1 MKTDNRAAQTI
12 ISMAESIP
20 IRFISEP
27 FVSYDKQTPYADVV
41 SRMKAS
47 QFDVAGVVDH
57 SGGVLGYVDTKRK
70 LSGVCGDKSHVLPLD
85 PGTLVTDAMPLAEA
99 GALVARRRRV
109 FVLEGN
115 KVTSIVT
122 RADLQKAP
130 VRMMIFGVITVLEM
144 HLTEVLRREWP
155 GGDTWRE
162 CDSFAPKQVKAI
174 EGAFQQAQKR
184 NDETDVFGCMDLY
197 DKSLLAG
204 ETESLFEILKINGPD
219 DLESSELADIRKL
232 RNAVAHGK
240 SLVTSN
246 RSWNKVLHIVVEAQQ
261 MSKALESMLE
271 DDTADGCSQ
280 AEASE
285 ES

>member
-1 MKTDNRAAQTI
+1 MGLTMKMDNRAAQTI
-12 ISMAESIP
+12 MSMAESIP

-41 SRMKAS
+41 SCMNAS
-47 QFDVAGVVDH
+47 QFDVTGVVDH
-57 SGGVLGYVDTKRK
+57 AGRVLGYVDTKRK
-70 LSGVCGDKSHVLPLD
+70 LSGVCGDKNHVFPLD

-115 KVTSIVT
+115 KVRSIVT

-155 GGDTWRE
+155 GDTWRE
-162 CDSFAPKQVKAI
+162 CGSFTPKQVKAI
-174 EGAFQQAQKR
+174 EGAFRQAKAR

-204 ETESLFEILKINGPD
+204 ETETLFEVLQINDPD
-219 DLESSELADIRKL
+219 DVESSELGDIRRL
-232 RNAVAHGK
+232 RNSVAHGK

-246 RSWNKVLHIVVEAQQ
+246 RSWNKVLRIVIESQRI
-261 MSKALESMLE
+261 SGLLETLPLR
-271 DDTADGCSQ
+271 DP
-280 AEASE
+280 
-285 ES
+285 

>member
-1 MKTDNRAAQTI
+1 MKMDSRAAQTI
-12 ISMAESIP
+12 MSMAQSIP

-41 SRMKAS
+41 SRMNTS

-57 SGGVLGYVDTKRK
+57 AGRVLGYVDTKRK
-70 LSGVCGDKSHVLPLD
+70 LSGVCGDKNHVLPLD

-130 VRMMIFGVITVLEM
+130 VRIMIFGVIMVLEM

-155 GGDTWRE
+155 GDTWRE
-162 CDSFAPKQVKAI
+162 CDSFTLKQVKAI
-174 EGAFQQAQKR
+174 EDAFRQAKAR

-204 ETESLFEILKINGPD
+204 ETETLFEVLQVNGPD
-219 DLESSELADIRKL
+219 DLESSDLADIRRL
-232 RNAVAHGK
+232 RNVVAHGK

-246 RSWNKVLHIVVEAQQ
+246 RSWNKVLHIVIEAQQ
-261 MSKALESMLE
+261 VSNALESILGGHAQPGA
-271 DDTADGCSQ
+271 TG
-280 AEASE
+280 
-285 ES
+285 